1 MMALPFAP
9 KIFPVDSLAGYIT
22 EIEKYAPAGCLF
34 RGEPDYFEY
43 NFMRAKALRS
53 ASNSFEESK
62 QDPLDTSFEMLKDF
76 YRQVSHR
83 ISDSEKKNFTAFA
96 QHYGIPTNLLDV
108 TTSPLVA
115 LYFACQ
121 SRETGKKAS
130 HWRRI
135 YLQQKPYIHKAFD
148 YGFVYTFDQ
157 YIEATDLINTIPT
170 NSNFI
175 EHVFLSNSSM
185 LRKFADLMQS
195 VKQKN
200 PILFDNLLNKAK
212 QDYVAYSQESCIDSK
227 DDLLELLFKDSQF
240 AYYAVKDRIQAS
252 KLEVEDHNDYDVLLY
267 CALAAYIFQQSQ
279 KFFWSMWN
287 IDFLPNF
294 LYRPECS
301 FDRIKNQ
308 HGQFFY
314 QTSLSSV
321 DDVYDCPHHSVQRI
335 AIGPVAFEIHNKK
348 KILKSLDQMGIN
360 TVAIMNDF
368 DSIAKYVTYKH
379 DKEK

>member
-1 MMALPFAP
+1 
-9 KIFPVDSLAGYIT
+9 
-22 EIEKYAPAGCLF
+22 
-34 RGEPDYFEY
+34 
-43 NFMRAKALRS
+43 MRAKALRS

-76 YRQVSHR
+76 YRQVSHQ

-108 TTSPLVA
+108 TTSSLVA

-121 SRETGKKAS
+121 PRATGRKAS
-130 HWRRI
+130 HWRRL
-135 YLQQKPYIHKAFD
+135 YLQQKPYLHKAFD

-157 YIEATDLINTIPT
+157 YIEATDLINAIPA

-175 EHVFLSNSSM
+175 EHIFLSSSDA
-185 LRKFADLMQS
+185 LRKFADLMQN
-195 VKQKN
+195 VKQKR
-200 PILFDNLLNKAK
+200 PILFDSLLKKAK
-212 QDYVAYSQESCIDSK
+212 QDYVTYSQESCIGNN

-240 AYYAVKDRIQAS
+240 AYYTVKNRIQAS
-252 KLEVEDHNDYDVLLY
+252 NLEVEGHNDYDVLLY
-267 CALAAYIFQQSQ
+267 CALGAYIFQQTK

-287 IDFLPNF
+287 IDFLPNL

-314 QTSLSSV
+314 QTSLSAV
-321 DDVYDCPHHSVQRI
+321 DDVYNCPHHSVQRI
-335 AIGPVAFEIHNKK
+335 VVGPVAFEIHNKK

-360 TVAIMNDF
+360 AVTIMNDF
-368 DSIAKYVTYKH
+368 DSIAKYVTHKH
-379 DKEK
+379 NEEK

>member
-1 MMALPFAP
+1 MELPFAP
-9 KIFPVDSLAGYIT
+9 KIFPVDSLADYIT
-22 EIEKYAPAGCLF
+22 EIEKHVPAGCLF

-53 ASNSFEESK
+53 ASNSFEEAK
-62 QDPLDTSFEMLKDF
+62 QDPLDTSFEILKDF
-76 YRQVSHR
+76 YRQVSYR
-83 ISDSEKKNFTAFA
+83 TSDAEKKNFIAFA

-121 SRETGKKAS
+121 PRATGRKAS
-130 HWRRI
+130 HWRRL
-135 YLQQKPYIHKAFD
+135 YLQQKPYLHKAFD

-157 YIEATDLINTIPT
+157 YIEATDLINAIPA

-175 EHVFLSNSSM
+175 EHIFLSSSDA
-185 LRKFADLMQS
+185 LRKFADLMQN
-195 VKQKN
+195 VKQKR
-200 PILFDNLLNKAK
+200 PILFDSLLKKAK
-212 QDYVAYSQESCIDSK
+212 QDYVTYSQESCIGNN

-240 AYYAVKDRIQAS
+240 AYYTVKNRIQAS
-252 KLEVEDHNDYDVLLY
+252 NLEVEGHNDYDVLLY
-267 CALAAYIFQQSQ
+267 CALGAYIFQQTK

-287 IDFLPNF
+287 IDFLPNL

-314 QTSLSSV
+314 QTSLSAV
-321 DDVYDCPHHSVQRI
+321 DDVYNCPHHSVQRI
-335 AIGPVAFEIHNKK
+335 VVGPVAFEIHNKK

-360 TVAIMNDF
+360 AVTIMNDF
-368 DSIAKYVTYKH
+368 DSIAKCVTHKH
-379 DKEK
+379 NEEK